1 MGVHAPPN
9 IHIHTHSHT
18 HTLHP
23 SIPLSSDILY
33 FCASDSPTKG
43 KRMQNKL
50 SSGVLGVRWGHN
62 LRLPRTRALVL
73 GLLLALAVV
82 GWLPLPAHAEM
93 EMEVLGE
100 LIMMEGGGERE
111 RGRTGGEL
119 EASMHSSLLQNF
131 QEVTAGIRA
140 MEEDVAVAVEGTVET
155 QQTAAATTAFPD
167 SSAVV
172 GRAFQMKVPNKMEDS
187 YLGNIIKITE
197 TGKDSLPGWLH
208 WDADSRILQG
218 LPLEEDKGVH
228 YISVSISNST
238 KAFFT
243 SSSSPSISSEVFSIE
258 VHPED
263 HSDTDVTQLMLNQAS
278 TDNGAQ
284 PFMCSNEEPV
294 TVLTVI
300 LDADLTK
307 MSSEQRVRL
316 LDNMRS
322 FSEVGLQYM
331 KILPVVNNRLFDM
344 SAFMAG
350 PGNAKKVV
358 ENGALLSWKL
368 GCALDQTT
376 VPNINSVQIPAKE
389 GTMSAKL
396 GYPVVG
402 WHIAN
407 KKPHIPKR
415 VRRAL
420 NNTPTPVLTVLPPTT
435 LAEPSVRIV
444 PTLSSPSIA
453 GPTDSSAPPVR
464 GPVPLPGKPTIKVR
478 DPTVHTPTLGPP
490 QPTRVMETTST
501 ILIQPTMTRPTYV
514 EATATPPT
522 PTRRPTRKPKK
533 PKTTPVPREP
543 KATTAKPPRRT
554 TPSSGLFPDVY
565 NEKPVL
571 RNPIDQVNALV
582 GTYFEVKIPSDTFF
596 DKEDGTTDKL
606 RLTLR
611 KNHNE
616 IVGDNSWIQ
625 FNTTSQLLYGLP
637 DTPHVGKHEF
647 FMQASDKGGLN
658 AIDAFEVRVNRWPIN
673 DKTPVTFTAHFEGE
687 PQSVTNDIH
696 KKILLVQKL
705 AIALGDRNSS
715 TVSLR
720 NITRGSI
727 RVEWTNTSLQ
737 QHPCPK
743 EQITALSNRLASP
756 NGTLEM
762 HFKNTMD
769 PEFKPTDVM
778 VRGRA
783 SCRMY
788 SFIPHGEIIFPEPP
802 AVTPALGTGRQSA
815 DDVYLHTVIPAV
827 VVAAILLIAGI
838 IAMICYRKKRKGKLT
853 IEDQATFIKKGVPII
868 FADELDDSKPPP
880 SSSMPLILQEE
891 KPPLPPPEYPNM
903 VTPETTPLNQELL
916 GEYTALRD
924 EDPNAPPYQPPPPFT
939 TPMEGKGSRPKNMT
953 PYRSPPPYVPP

>member
-1 MGVHAPPN
+1 MWGEVRVGPLLVTRVLDVRLSRTCAVLLFSLVTMATWLQPPVHAQVE
-9 IHIHTHSHT
+9 IDA
-18 HTLHP
+18 L
-23 SIPLSSDILY
+23 
-33 FCASDSPTKG
+33 
-43 KRMQNKL
+43 RE
-50 SSGVLGVRWGHN
+50 GVVLPEAGVR
-62 LRLPRTRALVL
+62 
-73 GLLLALAVV
+73 
-82 GWLPLPAHAEM
+82 
-93 EMEVLGE
+93 
-100 LIMMEGGGERE
+100 
-111 RGRTGGEL
+111 GEL
-119 EASMHSSLLQNF
+119 EASMSSSLLQEF
-131 QEVTAGIRA
+131 REVTERIGA
-140 MEEDVAVAVEGTVET
+140 MEGGA
-155 QQTAAATTAFPD
+155 QQNSAPPTAFPD

-172 GRAFQMKVPNKMEDS
+172 GRVFQMKVPNKMEDV
-187 YLGNIIKITE
+187 YVGDVVEMTE
-197 TGKDSLPGWLH
+197 MAKDSLPVWLH
-208 WDADSRILQG
+208 WDASSRVLQG

-228 YISVSISNST
+228 YISVSISNNTKST
-238 KAFFT
+238 SA
-243 SSSSPSISSEVFSIE
+243 EVFSIE

-263 HSDTDVTQLMLNQAS
+263 HSDSDA
-278 TDNGAQ
+278 AQ
-284 PFMCSNEEPV
+284 SGSNRAPTKDAVQPYMCGNEEPV

-307 MSSEQRVRL
+307 MNSQQRVEL
-316 LDNMRS
+316 LDNMKV
-322 FSEVGLQYM
+322 FSGVELQQM

-368 GCALDQTT
+368 GCSLDQNT
-376 VPNINSVQIPAKE
+376 VPNINSVQAPAKE
-389 GTMSAKL
+389 GTMSAML

-407 KKPHIPKR
+407 KKPHVPKR
-415 VRRAL
+415 VRRQL
-420 NNTPTPVLTVLPPTT
+420 NNTPTPVLAVVPPTT
-435 LAEPSVRIV
+435 VVEPPVRII

-453 GPTDSSAPPVR
+453 APTESSAPPVR

-478 DPTVHTPTLGPP
+478 DSIAHTPTLGPP

-501 ILIQPTMTRPTYV
+501 IPIQATMTRPIYV
-514 EATATPPT
+514 EATATPST
-522 PTRRPTRKPKK
+522 PTRRPTKKPKR

-543 KATTAKPPRRT
+543 KTSTAKPAART
-554 TPSSGLFPDVY
+554 TPSPGIIPDPY
-565 NEKPVL
+565 NHKPIL
-571 RNPIDQVNALV
+571 SNPLDQVDALV

-596 DKEDGTTDKL
+596 DKEDGLTEKL

-611 KNHNE
+611 QNHNE
-616 IVGDNSWIQ
+616 VVGEGSWIQ

-637 DTPHVGKHEF
+637 DVQHVGKHEYY
-647 FMQASDKGGLN
+647 MYATDKGGLN
-658 AIDAFEVRVNRWPIN
+658 AIDAFEVRVNRWPVN
-673 DKTPVTFTAHFEGE
+673 DKTPVIFTARLEGE
-687 PQSVTNDIH
+687 PRSVTHDIH
-696 KKILLVQKL
+696 KKILLVKKL
-705 AIALGDRNSS
+705 AYALGDRNSS

-720 NITRGSI
+720 NISKGSI
-727 RVEWTNTSLQ
+727 VVEWTNTSLP
-737 QHPCPK
+737 QHPCPR
-743 EQITALSNRLASP
+743 EQLAVMSR
-756 NGTLEM
+756 TLANADGRPSQTLRYAME
-762 HFKNTMD
+762 
-769 PEFKPTDVM
+769 PEFRPLDVS
-778 VRGRA
+778 VKGRA

-788 SFIPHGEIIFPEPP
+788 SFIPPGEIDIPDPP
-802 AVTPALGTGRQSA
+802 TVTPGLGSSRHST

-903 VTPETTPLNQELL
+903 ATPETTPLNQEML

-939 TPMEGKGSRPKNMT
+939 APMEGKGSRPKNMT

>member
-1 MGVHAPPN
+1 MAGEA
-9 IHIHTHSHT
+9 
-18 HTLHP
+18 
-23 SIPLSSDILY
+23 
-33 FCASDSPTKG
+33 
-43 KRMQNKL
+43 
-50 SSGVLGVRWGHN
+50 
-62 LRLPRTRALVL
+62 RLPRTRALLL
-73 GLLLALAVV
+73 GLLLAAAVAACGGV
-82 GWLPLPAHAEM
+82 
-93 EMEVLGE
+93 EVDLLGDMVFVE
-100 LIMMEGGGERE
+100 ADDRL
-111 RGRTGGEL
+111 GGEL
-119 EASMHSSLLQNF
+119 EASMTSSLLGEF
-131 QEVTAGIRA
+131 QEASEAIRP
-140 MEEDVAVAVEGTVET
+140 MEAADVA
-155 QQTAAATTAFPD
+155 AARQNPSAPTAFPD

-172 GRAFQMKVPNKMEDS
+172 GRIFQMKVPNKMEDVL
-187 YLGNIIKITE
+187 LGDIVKISE
-197 TGKDSLPGWLH
+197 MGKDSLPSWLH
-208 WDADSRILQG
+208 WDSGSRILQG
-218 LPLEEDKGVH
+218 LPLDEDKGVH
-228 YISVSISNST
+228 YISVSISNRT
-238 KAFFT
+238 K
-243 SSSSPSISSEVFSIE
+243 SSSSSEVFSIE

-263 HSDTDVTQLMLNQAS
+263 HPDVDSAQAAAAASNQAS
-278 TDNGAQ
+278 AEDDVQ
-284 PFMCSNEEPV
+284 PFACANEEPV

-307 MSSEQRVRL
+307 MSSEQRVEL

-322 FSEVGLQYM
+322 FSGVELQHM

-368 GCALDQTT
+368 GCSLDQST
-376 VPNINSVQIPAKE
+376 VPNINSVQGPAKE
-389 GTMSAKL
+389 GAMSAML

-407 KKPHIPKR
+407 KKPHVPKR
-415 VRRAL
+415 VRRQL
-420 NNTPTPVLTVLPPTT
+420 NNTPTPVLAVLPPTT
-435 LAEPSVRIV
+435 VVEPPVRII

-453 GPTDSSAPPVR
+453 APTESSAPPVR
-464 GPVPLPGKPTIKVR
+464 GPVPLPGKPTIRVR
-478 DPTVHTPTLGPP
+478 DPIAHTPTLGPP
-490 QPTRVMETTST
+490 QPTRVLESTST
-501 ILIQPTMTRPTYV
+501 LPIQPTMTRPTYV
-514 EATATPPT
+514 EATATPPS
-522 PTRRPTRKPKK
+522 PTRRPTKKPKR
-533 PKTTPVPREP
+533 PKTTPVSREP
-543 KATTAKPPRRT
+543 KTSTAKPPRRT
-554 TPSSGLFPDVY
+554 TPAPGVVPDPY

-611 KNHNE
+611 QNHNE
-616 IVGDNSWIQ
+616 VVGEGSWIQ

-637 DTPHVGKHEF
+637 DAQHVGKHEY
-647 FMQASDKGGLN
+647 FMQATDKGGLN
-658 AIDAFEVRVNRWPIN
+658 VFDAIEVHVNRWPAN
-673 DKTPVTFTAHFEGE
+673 DKTPVIFTARFDGE
-687 PQSVTNDIH
+687 PRSVTNDIH
-696 KKILLVQKL
+696 KKILLVKKL
-705 AIALGDRNSS
+705 AYALGDRNSS

-720 NITRGSI
+720 NITKGSI
-727 RVEWTNTSLQ
+727 VVEWTNTSLP

-743 EQITALSNRLASP
+743 EQLQIMSRTLADADGRPSQ
-756 NGTLEM
+756 TFRYSME
-762 HFKNTMD
+762 
-769 PEFKPTDVM
+769 PEFRPLDVN
-778 VRGRA
+778 VKGRA
-783 SCRMY
+783 SCRAY
-788 SFIPHGEIIFPEPP
+788 SFVPPGEIDIPEPP
-802 AVTPALGTGRQSA
+802 AVTPGLGSSRHST

-903 VTPETTPLNQELL
+903 ATPETTPLNQELL

>member
-1 MGVHAPPN
+1 MH
-9 IHIHTHSHT
+9 H
-18 HTLHP
+18 
-23 SIPLSSDILY
+23 
-33 FCASDSPTKG
+33 
-43 KRMQNKL
+43 KL
-50 SSGVLGVRWGHN
+50 SWGSLGASRGLDV
-62 LRLPRTRALVL
+62 RLPRTRALLL
-73 GLLLALAVV
+73 GLLLAAA
-82 GWLPLPAHAEM
+82 GWLHPPVRAEV
-93 EMEVLGE
+93 EIDVLGE
-100 LIMMEGGGERE
+100 MVLMEAGGQSEGVG
-111 RGRTGGEL
+111 GRSEL
-119 EASMHSSLLQNF
+119 EASMHSSLLRDF
-131 QEVTAGIRA
+131 QEVTEGIQE
-140 MEEDVAVAVEGTVET
+140 MEAVAVETGETAAT
-155 QQTAAATTAFPD
+155 QQNAATPTAFPD

-172 GRAFQMKVPNKMEDS
+172 GRIFQMKVPNKMEDV
-187 YLGNIIKITE
+187 YLGDIVKITE
-197 TGKDSLPGWLH
+197 MGKDSLPAWLH
-208 WDADSRILQG
+208 WDASSRILRG

-228 YISVSISNST
+228 YISVSISNHT
-238 KAFFT
+238 K
-243 SSSSPSISSEVFSIE
+243 SSSSEVFSIE

-263 HSDTDVTQLMLNQAS
+263 HSDSDSAQLTSNQAS
-278 TDNGAQ
+278 TEDDVQ
-284 PFMCSNEEPV
+284 PFMCGNEEPV

-307 MSSEQRVRL
+307 MSSEQRVEL
-316 LDNMRS
+316 LDSMRS
-322 FSEVGLQYM
+322 FSGVGLQHM

-368 GCALDQTT
+368 GCSLDQST
-376 VPNINSVQIPAKE
+376 VPNINSVQGPAKE

-407 KKPHIPKR
+407 KKPHVPKR
-415 VRRAL
+415 VRRQL
-420 NNTPTPVLTVLPPTT
+420 NNTPTPVLAVLPPTT
-435 LAEPSVRIV
+435 VVEPPVRII

-453 GPTDSSAPPVR
+453 APTESSAPPVR
-464 GPVPLPGKPTIKVR
+464 GPVPLPGKPTIRVR
-478 DPTVHTPTLGPP
+478 DPIAHTPTLGPP

-501 ILIQPTMTRPTYV
+501 ISIQPTMTRPTYV
-514 EATATPPT
+514 EATATPST
-522 PTRRPTRKPKK
+522 PTRKPTKK
-533 PKTTPVPREP
+533 PKRPKTTPAPREP
-543 KATTAKPPRRT
+543 KTSTAKPSRRT
-554 TPSSGLFPDVY
+554 TPSPGVVPDPY
-565 NEKPVL
+565 NTKPTL

-611 KNHNE
+611 QNHNE
-616 IVGDNSWIQ
+616 VVGDGSWIQ

-637 DTPHVGKHEF
+637 DVQHVGKHEY
-647 FMQASDKGGLN
+647 FMQATDKGGLS
-658 AIDAFEVRVNRWPIN
+658 AIDAIEVRVNRWPAN
-673 DKTPVTFTAHFEGE
+673 DKTPVIFTARFEGE
-687 PQSVTNDIH
+687 PRSVTNDIH
-696 KKILLVQKL
+696 KKILLVKKL
-705 AIALGDRNSS
+705 AYALGDRNSS

-720 NITRGSI
+720 NITKGSI
-727 RVEWTNTSLQ
+727 VVEWTNTSLP

-743 EQITALSNRLASP
+743 EQLTVMSRTLANADGRPSQ
-756 NGTLEM
+756 TFRYSME
-762 HFKNTMD
+762 
-769 PEFKPTDVM
+769 PEFRPLDVM
-778 VRGRA
+778 VKGRA
-783 SCRMY
+783 SCRTY
-788 SFIPHGEIIFPEPP
+788 SFIPPGEIDIPEPP
-802 AVTPALGTGRQSA
+802 AVTPALGTGRQST

-903 VTPETTPLNQELL
+903 ATPETTPLNQELL

-939 TPMEGKGSRPKNMT
+939 APMEGKGSRPKNMT

>member
-1 MGVHAPPN
+1 MP
-9 IHIHTHSHT
+9 
-18 HTLHP
+18 
-23 SIPLSSDILY
+23 
-33 FCASDSPTKG
+33 
-43 KRMQNKL
+43 NKL
-50 SSGVLGVRWGHN
+50 SLVGASRGLDV
-62 LRLPRTRALVL
+62 RLPRTRALLL
-73 GLLLALAVV
+73 GLLLVAAGWFPPPV
-82 GWLPLPAHAEM
+82 GADVEID
-93 EMEVLGE
+93 VLGDMV
-100 LIMMEGGGERE
+100 MMEGGGG
-111 RGRTGGEL
+111 GRRSGL
-119 EASMHSSLLQNF
+119 EASMHSSLLQDF
-131 QEVTAGIRA
+131 QEAAEGIRA
-140 MEEDVAVAVEGTVET
+140 VEDVAVET
-155 QQTAAATTAFPD
+155 CETATTEQNTAAPTAFPD

-172 GRAFQMKVPNKMEDS
+172 GRIFQMTVPNKMEDV
-187 YLGNIIKITE
+187 YLGDIVTITE
-197 TGKDSLPGWLH
+197 MGKDCLPAWLH
-208 WDADSRILQG
+208 WDANSRILQG

-228 YISVSISNST
+228 YISVSISNHS
-238 KAFFT
+238 K
-243 SSSSPSISSEVFSIE
+243 SSSSSEVFSIE

-263 HSDTDVTQLMLNQAS
+263 HLDADSAQLASNQAS
-278 TDNGAQ
+278 TEDDVQ

-307 MSSEQRVRL
+307 MSSEQRVDL
-316 LDNMRS
+316 LDDMRS
-322 FSEVGLQYM
+322 FSGVELQHM

-368 GCALDQTT
+368 GCSLDQST
-376 VPNINSVQIPAKE
+376 VPNINSVQGPAKE
-389 GTMSAKL
+389 GMMSAKL

-402 WHIAN
+402 WHIVN

-415 VRRAL
+415 VRRQL

-435 LAEPSVRIV
+435 VVEPPVRII
-444 PTLSSPSIA
+444 PTISSPSIA
-453 GPTDSSAPPVR
+453 APTESSAPPVR
-464 GPVPLPGKPTIKVR
+464 GPVPLPGKPTIRVR
-478 DPTVHTPTLGPP
+478 DPIAHTPTLGPP

-501 ILIQPTMTRPTYV
+501 IPIQPTMTRPTYV
-514 EATATPPT
+514 EATATPPA
-522 PTRRPTRKPKK
+522 PTRRPTKKPKR

-543 KATTAKPPRRT
+543 KTSTAKPSRRT
-554 TPSSGLFPDVY
+554 TPSPAIIPDPY
-565 NEKPVL
+565 NDKPVL

-611 KNHNE
+611 QNHNE
-616 IVGDNSWIQ
+616 VVGEGSWIQ

-637 DTPHVGKHEF
+637 DVQHVGKHEY
-647 FMQASDKGGLN
+647 FMQATDKGGLN

-673 DKTPVTFTAHFEGE
+673 DKTPVIFTARFEGE
-687 PQSVTNDIH
+687 PRSVANDIH
-696 KKILLVQKL
+696 KKILLVKKL
-705 AIALGDRNSS
+705 AYALGDRNSS
-715 TVSLR
+715 TVSLQ
-720 NITRGSI
+720 NISKGSI
-727 RVEWTNTSLQ
+727 VVEWTNTSLQ

-743 EQITALSNRLASP
+743 EQLTEMSRRLSNADGQPTQTFRYSM
-756 NGTLEM
+756 E
-762 HFKNTMD
+762 
-769 PEFKPTDVM
+769 PEFRPLDFKAK
-778 VRGRA
+778 GRA
-783 SCRMY
+783 SCRRY
-788 SFIPHGEIIFPEPP
+788 SFIPPGEINIPEPP
-802 AVTPALGTGRQSA
+802 AVTPALGTGRQST

-903 VTPETTPLNQELL
+903 ATPETTPLNQELL

>member
-1 MGVHAPPN
+1 M
-9 IHIHTHSHT
+9 
-18 HTLHP
+18 
-23 SIPLSSDILY
+23 
-33 FCASDSPTKG
+33 
-43 KRMQNKL
+43 RNKL
-50 SSGVLGVRWGHN
+50 SLGSLGASRGLDV
-62 LRLPRTRALVL
+62 RLPRTRALLL
-73 GLLLALAVV
+73 GLLLAVA
-82 GWLPLPAHAEM
+82 GWLPPPVSADVEID
-93 EMEVLGE
+93 VLGE
-100 LIMMEGGGERE
+100 MVLMEAGGE
-111 RGRTGGEL
+111 GRGGEL
-119 EASMHSSLLQNF
+119 EASMHSSFLQDF
-131 QEVTAGIRA
+131 QEVTESIRA
-140 MEEDVAVAVEGTVET
+140 MDAVAIET
-155 QQTAAATTAFPD
+155 GEAAATQQNAAAPTAFPD

-172 GRAFQMKVPNKMEDS
+172 GRIFQMKVPNKMEDV
-187 YLGNIIKITE
+187 YLGDIVKITE
-197 TGKDSLPGWLH
+197 MGKESLPAWLH
-208 WDADSRILQG
+208 WDASSRILQG

-228 YISVSISNST
+228 YISVSISNHT
-238 KAFFT
+238 K
-243 SSSSPSISSEVFSIE
+243 SSSSSEVFSIE

-263 HSDTDVTQLMLNQAS
+263 YTDADSAQLASNQAS
-278 TDNGAQ
+278 TEDDIQ
-284 PFMCSNEEPV
+284 PFMCGNEEPV

-307 MSSEQRVRL
+307 MSSEQRVEL

-322 FSEVGLQYM
+322 FSGVGLQHM

-358 ENGALLSWKL
+358 ENGVLLSWKL
-368 GCALDQTT
+368 GCSLDQST
-376 VPNINSVQIPAKE
+376 VPNINSVQGPAKE

-407 KKPHIPKR
+407 KKPHVPKR
-415 VRRAL
+415 VRRQL
-420 NNTPTPVLTVLPPTT
+420 NNTPTPVLAVLPPTT
-435 LAEPSVRIV
+435 VVEPPVRII

-453 GPTDSSAPPVR
+453 APTESSAPPVR
-464 GPVPLPGKPTIKVR
+464 GPVPLPGKPTIRFR
-478 DPTVHTPTLGPP
+478 DTIAHTPTLGPP
-490 QPTRVMETTST
+490 QPTRVLETTST
-501 ILIQPTMTRPTYV
+501 IPIQPTMTRPTYV
-514 EATATPPT
+514 ESTATPPT
-522 PTRRPTRKPKK
+522 PTRRPTKKPKR

-543 KATTAKPPRRT
+543 KTSTAKPSRRT
-554 TPSSGLFPDVY
+554 TPSPGVIPDPHNV
-565 NEKPVL
+565 KPVL

-582 GTYFEVKIPSDTFF
+582 GTYFEVKIPVDTFF

-611 KNHNE
+611 QNHNE
-616 IVGDNSWIQ
+616 VVGEGSWIQ

-637 DTPHVGKHEF
+637 DVQHVGKHEY
-647 FMQASDKGGLN
+647 FMQATDKGGLN
-658 AIDAFEVRVNRWPIN
+658 AIDAFEVRVNRWPTN
-673 DKTPVTFTAHFEGE
+673 DKTPVIFTARFDGE
-687 PQSVTNDIH
+687 PRSITNDIH
-696 KKILLVQKL
+696 KKILLVKKL
-705 AIALGDRNSS
+705 AYALGDRNSS

-720 NITRGSI
+720 NITKGSI
-727 RVEWTNTSLQ
+727 VVEWTNTSLP

-743 EQITALSNRLASP
+743 EQLKAMSKLLASNEGKP
-756 NGTLEM
+756 SQTFRYSME
-762 HFKNTMD
+762 
-769 PEFKPTDVM
+769 PEFRPLGVM
-778 VRGRA
+778 VKGRA
-783 SCRMY
+783 SCRTT
-788 SFIPHGEIIFPEPP
+788 SFIPDEEIEIPEPP
-802 AVTPALGTGRQSA
+802 AVTPALGTGRQST

-903 VTPETTPLNQELL
+903 ATPETTPLNQELL

>member
-1 MGVHAPPN
+1 MHNRLSLGCLVAN
-9 IHIHTHSHT
+9 RGLDVRLLWTR
-18 HTLHP
+18 TL
-23 SIPLSSDILY
+23 L
-33 FCASDSPTKG
+33 
-43 KRMQNKL
+43 
-50 SSGVLGVRWGHN
+50 
-62 LRLPRTRALVL
+62 L
-73 GLLLALAVV
+73 GLLLTAAGWPPPAVLADV
-82 GWLPLPAHAEM
+82 EID
-93 EMEVLGE
+93 VLGE
-100 LIMMEGGGERE
+100 VMIVEAGERE
-111 RGRTGGEL
+111 RGGRRNEL

-131 QEVTAGIRA
+131 QEATEGVGN
-140 MEEDVAVAVEGTVET
+140 VAPA
-155 QQTAAATTAFPD
+155 AFPD

-172 GRAFQMKVPNKMEDS
+172 GRIFQMKVPNKMEDV
-187 YLGNIIKITE
+187 YLGEIVKITE
-197 TGKDSLPGWLH
+197 MGKDSLPAWLH

-228 YISVSISNST
+228 YISVSISNHS
-238 KAFFT
+238 T
-243 SSSSPSISSEVFSIE
+243 SSSSEVFSIE

-263 HSDTDVTQLMLNQAS
+263 YLDVDGAQFASNQAS
-278 TDNGAQ
+278 AEDDIQ
-284 PFMCSNEEPV
+284 PFMCGNEEPV

-307 MSSEQRVRL
+307 MSSEQRVEL

-322 FSEVGLQYM
+322 FSEVGLQHM

-368 GCALDQTT
+368 GCSLDQST
-376 VPNINSVQIPAKE
+376 VPNINSVQGPAKE

-407 KKPHIPKR
+407 KKPHVTKR
-415 VRRAL
+415 VRRQL

-435 LAEPSVRIV
+435 AVEPPVRII
-444 PTLSSPSIA
+444 PTLSSPTIA
-453 GPTDSSAPPVR
+453 APTEISAPPVR
-464 GPVPLPGKPTIKVR
+464 GPVPLPGKPTIRVR
-478 DPTVHTPTLGPP
+478 ENIGHTPTLGPP

-501 ILIQPTMTRPTYV
+501 LPIQPTMTRPTRP
-514 EATATPPT
+514 EATAIPT
-522 PTRRPTRKPKK
+522 IKPTRKPKK
-533 PKTTPVPREP
+533 TTPVPIEP
-543 KATTAKPPRRT
+543 KTSTAKPSRRT
-554 TPSSGLFPDVY
+554 TPSPGIVPDPY

-571 RNPIDQVNALV
+571 RNAIDQVSALV

-611 KNHNE
+611 RNHNE
-616 IVGDNSWIQ
+616 VVGEGSWIQ

-637 DTPHVGKHEF
+637 DASHAGKHEY
-647 FMQASDKGGLN
+647 FMQATDKGGLN
-658 AIDAFEVRVNRWPIN
+658 AIDAFEVRVSRWPIN
-673 DKTPVTFTAHFEGE
+673 DKTPVVFTARLEGD
-687 PQSVTNDIH
+687 PRSVTNDIH
-696 KKILLVQKL
+696 KKILLVKKL
-705 AIALGDRNSS
+705 AYALGDRNSS

-720 NITRGSI
+720 NITKGSI
-727 RVEWTNTSLQ
+727 VVEWTNTSLPQ
-737 QHPCPK
+737 YPCPR
-743 EQITALSNRLASP
+743 EQLRAMSRTLASDDGRP
-756 NGTLEM
+756 SQTFSYSLE
-762 HFKNTMD
+762 
-769 PEFKPTDVM
+769 PEFKPLDVK
-778 VRGRA
+778 VKGRA
-783 SCRMY
+783 SCRTV
-788 SFIPHGEIIFPEPP
+788 SFIPPGEIDIPEPP
-802 AVTPALGTGRQSA
+802 AVTPIPGTGRQST

-903 VTPETTPLNQELL
+903 AMPETTPLNQELL

>member
-1 MGVHAPPN
+1 M
-9 IHIHTHSHT
+9 
-18 HTLHP
+18 
-23 SIPLSSDILY
+23 
-33 FCASDSPTKG
+33 
-43 KRMQNKL
+43 RNKL
-50 SSGVLGVRWGHN
+50 SLGCLGASRGLDV
-62 LRLPRTRALVL
+62 RLPRTRALLL
-73 GLLLALAVV
+73 GLLLAAA
-82 GWLPLPAHAEM
+82 GWLPPPAHAEV
-93 EMEVLGE
+93 EINVLGE
-100 LIMMEGGGERE
+100 MVYVEEGERGGGRS
-111 RGRTGGEL
+111 EL
-119 EASMHSSLLQNF
+119 EASMHSSFIQDF
-131 QEVTAGIRA
+131 QEATEGIRA
-140 MEEDVAVAVEGTVET
+140 MEDVAGEAAVTG
-155 QQTAAATTAFPD
+155 QNMAAPTAFPD

-172 GRAFQMKVPNKMEDS
+172 GRIFQMKVPNKMEDV
-187 YLGNIIKITE
+187 YLGDIVKITE
-197 TGKDSLPGWLH
+197 MGKDSLPAWLH
-208 WDADSRILQG
+208 WDANSRILQG

-228 YISVSISNST
+228 YISVSISSHT
-238 KAFFT
+238 KA
-243 SSSSPSISSEVFSIE
+243 SSSSEVFSIE

-263 HSDTDVTQLMLNQAS
+263 HLDADSAQLASNQVSIEDDV
-278 TDNGAQ
+278 Q
-284 PFMCSNEEPV
+284 PFMCGNEEPV

-307 MSSEQRVRL
+307 MSSEQRVEL

-322 FSEVGLQYM
+322 FSGVGLQHM

-358 ENGALLSWKL
+358 ENGVLLSWKL
-368 GCALDQTT
+368 GCSLEQST
-376 VPNINSVQIPAKE
+376 VPNINSVQGPAKE

-407 KKPHIPKR
+407 KKPHVSKR
-415 VRRAL
+415 VRRQL
-420 NNTPTPVLTVLPPTT
+420 NNTPTPVLAVLPPTT
-435 LAEPSVRIV
+435 IVEPPVRII

-453 GPTDSSAPPVR
+453 APTESSAPPVR
-464 GPVPLPGKPTIKVR
+464 GPVPLPGKPTIRIR
-478 DPTVHTPTLGPP
+478 DPIAHTPTLGPP

-501 ILIQPTMTRPTYV
+501 IPIQPTMTRPTYV

-522 PTRRPTRKPKK
+522 PTRRPTKKPKR
-533 PKTTPVPREP
+533 PKTTPVTRES
-543 KATTAKPPRRT
+543 KTSTAKPSRRT
-554 TPSSGLFPDVY
+554 TPSPAVIPDPF

-611 KNHNE
+611 QNHNE
-616 IVGDNSWIQ
+616 VVGEGSWIQ

-637 DTPHVGKHEF
+637 DVQHVGKHEY
-647 FMQASDKGGLN
+647 FMQATDKGGLN
-658 AIDAFEVRVNRWPIN
+658 AIDAFEVRVNRWPLN
-673 DKTPVTFTAHFEGE
+673 DKTPVIFTARFDGE
-687 PQSVTNDIH
+687 PRSITNDIH
-696 KKILLVQKL
+696 KKILLVKKL
-705 AIALGDRNSS
+705 AYALGDRNSS

-720 NITRGSI
+720 NISKGSI
-727 RVEWTNTSLQ
+727 VVEWTNTSLPH
-737 QHPCPK
+737 HPCPK
-743 EQITALSNRLASP
+743 EQLTAMSRTLANADGKPSP
-756 NGTLEM
+756 TFRYSME
-762 HFKNTMD
+762 
-769 PEFKPTDVM
+769 PEFRPLDVM
-778 VRGRA
+778 VKGRA
-783 SCRMY
+783 SCRTY
-788 SFIPHGEIIFPEPP
+788 SFIPPGEIDIPEPP
-802 AVTPALGTGRQSA
+802 AVTPALGTGRQST

-827 VVAAILLIAGI
+827 VVAAIMLIAGI

-903 VTPETTPLNQELL
+903 ATPETTPLNQELL

>member
-1 MGVHAPPN
+1 MHDKVSVGC
-9 IHIHTHSHT
+9 
-18 HTLHP
+18 LG
-23 SIPLSSDILY
+23 
-33 FCASDSPTKG
+33 ASRGLD
-43 KRMQNKL
+43 
-50 SSGVLGVRWGHN
+50 V
-62 LRLPRTRALVL
+62 RLPRTRALLL
-73 GLLLALAVV
+73 GLLLATV
-82 GWLPLPAHAEM
+82 GWLHPPVRAEV
-93 EMEVLGE
+93 EIDVLGE
-100 LIMMEGGGERE
+100 MVLMEAGEQSGRAGGRS
-111 RGRTGGEL
+111 EL
-119 EASMHSSLLQNF
+119 EASMQSSLLQDF
-131 QEVTAGIRA
+131 REVTEGIRA
-140 MEEDVAVAVEGTVET
+140 MEAVAVRNGETAAT
-155 QQTAAATTAFPD
+155 QQNAAAPTAFPD

-172 GRAFQMKVPNKMEDS
+172 GRIFQMKVPNKMEDV
-187 YLGNIIKITE
+187 YLGDIVKITE
-197 TGKDSLPGWLH
+197 MGKDSLPAWLH
-208 WDADSRILQG
+208 WDASSRILQG

-228 YISVSISNST
+228 YISVSISNHT
-238 KAFFT
+238 K
-243 SSSSPSISSEVFSIE
+243 SSSSEVFSIE

-263 HSDTDVTQLMLNQAS
+263 HLDADSAQLTSNQAS
-278 TDNGAQ
+278 TEDDVQ
-284 PFMCSNEEPV
+284 PFMCGNEEPV

-307 MSSEQRVRL
+307 MSSEQRVGL

-322 FSEVGLQYM
+322 FSGVGLQHM

-368 GCALDQTT
+368 GCSLDQST
-376 VPNINSVQIPAKE
+376 VPNISSVQGPAKE

-407 KKPHIPKR
+407 KKPHVPKR
-415 VRRAL
+415 VRRQL
-420 NNTPTPVLTVLPPTT
+420 NNTPTPVLVVLPPTT
-435 LAEPSVRIV
+435 VVEPPVRII

-453 GPTDSSAPPVR
+453 APTESSAPPVR
-464 GPVPLPGKPTIKVR
+464 GPVPLPGKPTIRVR
-478 DPTVHTPTLGPP
+478 DPIAHTPTLGPP

-501 ILIQPTMTRPTYV
+501 IPIQPTMTRPIYV
-514 EATATPPT
+514 EATATPST
-522 PTRRPTRKPKK
+522 PTRRPTKK
-533 PKTTPVPREP
+533 PKRPKSTPVPREP
-543 KATTAKPPRRT
+543 KTSTAKPSTRS
-554 TPSSGLFPDVY
+554 TPSPGVIPDPH
-565 NEKPVL
+565 NKKPEL

-582 GTYFEVKIPSDTFF
+582 GTYFEVKIPSDTFW

-611 KNHNE
+611 QNHNE
-616 IVGDNSWIQ
+616 VVGEGSWIQ

-637 DTPHVGKHEF
+637 DVQHVGKHEY
-647 FMQASDKGGLN
+647 FMQATDKGGLN
-658 AIDAFEVRVNRWPIN
+658 AIDAFEVRVNRWPSN
-673 DKTPVTFTAHFEGE
+673 DKTPVIFTARFEGE
-687 PQSVTNDIH
+687 PRSVTNDIH
-696 KKILLVQKL
+696 KKILLVKKL
-705 AIALGDRNSS
+705 AYALGDRNSS

-720 NITRGSI
+720 NISKGSI
-727 RVEWTNTSLQ
+727 VVEWTNTSLP

-743 EQITALSNRLASP
+743 EQLAVMSR
-756 NGTLEM
+756 TLANAEGRPSQTFRYSM
-762 HFKNTMD
+762 E
-769 PEFKPTDVM
+769 PEFRPLDVM
-778 VRGRA
+778 VKGRA
-783 SCRMY
+783 SCRTY
-788 SFIPHGEIIFPEPP
+788 SFIPPGEIDIPEPP
-802 AVTPALGTGRQSA
+802 AVTPALGTGRQST

-903 VTPETTPLNQELL
+903 ATPETTPLNQELL

>member
-1 MGVHAPPN
+1 M
-9 IHIHTHSHT
+9 
-18 HTLHP
+18 
-23 SIPLSSDILY
+23 
-33 FCASDSPTKG
+33 
-43 KRMQNKL
+43 RNKL
-50 SSGVLGVRWGHN
+50 RLGHLGASRGLDV
-62 LRLPRTRALVL
+62 RLPRTRALLL
-73 GLLLALAVV
+73 GLLLAAV
-82 GWLPLPAHAEM
+82 GWLPPPVRADVEID
-93 EMEVLGE
+93 VLGE
-100 LIMMEGGGERE
+100 MVLMEGGGESE
-111 RGRTGGEL
+111 RVGL
-119 EASMHSSLLQNF
+119 EASMHSSLLQDF
-131 QEVTAGIRA
+131 QEATEGIRA
-140 MEEDVAVAVEGTVET
+140 MEAVAVE
-155 QQTAAATTAFPD
+155 AAATQQNAAAPTAFPD

-172 GRAFQMKVPNKMEDS
+172 GRIFQMTVPNKMEDV
-187 YLGNIIKITE
+187 YLGDIVKITE
-197 TGKDSLPGWLH
+197 MGKDSLPAWLH
-208 WDADSRILQG
+208 WDASSRILQG

-228 YISVSISNST
+228 YISVSISNHT
-238 KAFFT
+238 K
-243 SSSSPSISSEVFSIE
+243 SSSSSEVFSIE

-263 HSDTDVTQLMLNQAS
+263 HLDADSAQLASNQAS
-278 TDNGAQ
+278 TEDDVQ

-307 MSSEQRVRL
+307 MSSEQRVEL
-316 LDNMRS
+316 LDDMRS
-322 FSEVGLQYM
+322 FSGVGLQHM

-368 GCALDQTT
+368 GCSMDQST
-376 VPNINSVQIPAKE
+376 VPNINSVQGPAKE

-407 KKPHIPKR
+407 KKPHVPKR
-415 VRRAL
+415 VRRQL

-435 LAEPSVRIV
+435 VVEPPVRII

-453 GPTDSSAPPVR
+453 APTESSAPPVR
-464 GPVPLPGKPTIKVR
+464 GPVPLPGKPTIRVSQS
-478 DPTVHTPTLGPP
+478 PFAHTPTLGPP

-501 ILIQPTMTRPTYV
+501 IPIQPTMTRPTYV
-514 EATATPPT
+514 EATATPPA
-522 PTRRPTRKPKK
+522 PTRRPTKKPKR
-533 PKTTPVPREP
+533 PKTTPVP
-543 KATTAKPPRRT
+543 KTSTAKPSRRT
-554 TPSSGLFPDVY
+554 TPSPAIIPDPY

-611 KNHNE
+611 QNHNE
-616 IVGDNSWIQ
+616 VVREGSWIQ

-637 DTPHVGKHEF
+637 DIQQVGKHEY
-647 FMQASDKGGLN
+647 FMQATDKGGLN

-673 DKTPVTFTAHFEGE
+673 DKTPVIFTARFEGE
-687 PQSVTNDIH
+687 PRSITNDIH
-696 KKILLVQKL
+696 KKILLVKKL
-705 AIALGDRNSS
+705 AYALGDRNSS

-720 NITRGSI
+720 NISKGSI
-727 RVEWTNTSLQ
+727 VVEWTNTSLP

-743 EQITALSNRLASP
+743 EQLAGMSRMLANSDGKP
-756 NGTLEM
+756 SQTFRYSME
-762 HFKNTMD
+762 
-769 PEFKPTDVM
+769 PEFRPLNVM
-778 VRGRA
+778 AKGRA
-783 SCRMY
+783 SCRTY
-788 SFIPHGEIIFPEPP
+788 SFIPPGEIDIPEPP
-802 AVTPALGTGRQSA
+802 AVTPALGTGRQST

-903 VTPETTPLNQELL
+903 ATPETTPLNQELL